1 MPEVDT
7 VPKSRLNASIEA
19 LKGRS
24 WKYGEVDLAAKPA
37 AYRSISP
44 AKWARLWEVAEARQL
59 AVSEEVEAWGRQEAS
74 RMLAAKVAS
83 QAYQPI
89 VSENVSLPESKQALA
104 LQMFQHFLQL
114 TKPEKMNEA
123 TWCACFITP
132 YLCWSGPDITW
143 TIGSTTAYGI
153 KRPDYHFKEQS
164 KNVGVSTWEVK
175 TPWAS
180 ETSKA
185 EDIAR
190 VISHGAHQMKED
202 LRAFLPAFP
211 IALRRPSSSLCLYLC
226 TFVQEDTA
234 YGSVNRDK

>member
-7 VPKSRLNASIEA
+7 VPKSRLDASIEA

-24 WKYGEVDLAAKPA
+24 WKYVKATAEYLITQSCFLLTRAKPA
-37 AYRSISP
+37 AHRYISP

-59 AVSEEVEAWGRQEAS
+59 VVSAEVEAWGRQEAS

-89 VSENVSLPESKQALA
+89 VSENVSLPKSKQALA
-104 LQMFQHFLQL
+104 LHVLQHFLQL

-123 TWCACFITP
+123 TWCASFITP
-132 YLCWSGPDITW
+132 YLCSLGPDITW
-143 TIGSTTAYGI
+143 TIDSTTAYGI

-164 KNVGVSTWEVK
+164 KDVGVSTWEVK

-185 EDIAR
+185 EDIAG
-190 VISHGAHQMKED
+190 VISHGAHEMKED
-202 LRAFLPAFP
+202 LRALVPGGTPVKLCIAFR
-211 IALRRPSSSLCLYLC
+211 ASKQCCL
-226 TFVQEDTA
+226 
-234 YGSVNRDK
+234 S